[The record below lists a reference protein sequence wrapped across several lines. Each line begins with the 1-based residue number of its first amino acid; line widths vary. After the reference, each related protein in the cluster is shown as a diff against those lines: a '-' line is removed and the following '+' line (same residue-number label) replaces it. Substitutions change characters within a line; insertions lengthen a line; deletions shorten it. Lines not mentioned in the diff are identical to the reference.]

1 MKSRLYIKRDTKS
14 ECTSSN
20 SSLVE
25 PLKIS
30 TPEKQ
35 PIECYDQ
42 KCVRKK
48 CWCKGQS
55 GWGGIKGQFLG
66 DKLVMKSRLY
76 IKRDAEILHTA
87 PSHMGEYVC
96 QISEQEIEHNQIWLG
111 KSSKTKIG

>member
-1 MKSRLYIKRDTKS
+1 MLVFVGVVLGGTKWAESFGHESAFRATNGAES

-25 PLKIS
+25 PLKTF

-55 GWGGIKGQFLG
+55 G
-66 DKLVMKSRLY
+66 
-76 IKRDAEILHTA
+76 
-87 PSHMGEYVC
+87 
-96 QISEQEIEHNQIWLG
+96 
-111 KSSKTKIG
+111 

>member
-1 MKSRLYIKRDTKS
+1 MLVFVGVVLGGTKWAES
-14 ECTSSN
+14 FGHESAFRAINGAESKCASSN

-25 PLKIS
+25 SLKIS

-55 GWGGIKGQFLG
+55 WQ
-66 DKLVMKSRLY
+66 S
-76 IKRDAEILHTA
+76 LH
-87 PSHMGEYVC
+87 
-96 QISEQEIEHNQIWLG
+96 
-111 KSSKTKIG
+111 